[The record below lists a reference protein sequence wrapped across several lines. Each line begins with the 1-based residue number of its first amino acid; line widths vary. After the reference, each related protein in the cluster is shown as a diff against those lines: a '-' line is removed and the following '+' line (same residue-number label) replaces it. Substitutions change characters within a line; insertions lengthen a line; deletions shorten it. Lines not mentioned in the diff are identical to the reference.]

1 MSIDS
6 QLPTPQLSQFFSQ
19 ERCNYKSVEK
29 KCTFYFWNSPFQ
41 KPQKLKFRKQLI
53 SEQQFQSQI
62 YEMRPLPLSFIS
74 FLFILFILFSFFY
87 FCHFPLLFMLIS
99 LPRAVPIHFYHRRYT
114 RLHCLSLLHIAS
126 ITGSHVLSRF
136 RKRKSGPNIF
146 NTIYNILYVSYI
158 VFKHMHKTQA
168 LRTSTII
175 LSF

>member
-19 ERCNYKSVEK
+19 ERCNFKSVEK
-29 KCTFYFWNSPFQ
+29 SALFISGIHLFKNLRNWSSENSWFPSNSFNLKYMKCD
-41 KPQKLKFRKQLI
+41 LCLC
-53 SEQQFQSQI
+53 
-62 YEMRPLPLSFIS
+62 LSFR
-74 FLFILFILFSFFY
+74 FFFLFILFSFFY

-158 VFKHMHKTQA
+158 VFKHMHKT
-168 LRTSTII
+168 
-175 LSF
+175 